1 MYRGTFDAF
10 HKILKYEGVKG
21 LYRGFWISC
30 FQVRSLIFLEKK
42 KTVFFFVIFCR
53 QHLEK
58 KVVGFNLIFCGDT
71 QVVSGLCYVSTYEGV
86 RHVLDNHGIKEN
98 KVKAMLGGASAS
110 LVGQTII
117 VPFDVIS
124 QHLMVLGTIA
134 SKGKTGGG
142 GELAVNPLAVPTE
155 GRSKAQ
161 VAWDVTRQ

>member
-1 MYRGTFDAF
+1 M
-10 HKILKYEGVKG
+10 
-21 LYRGFWISC
+21 
-30 FQVRSLIFLEKK
+30 
-42 KTVFFFVIFCR
+42 
-53 QHLEK
+53 
-58 KVVGFNLIFCGDT
+58 
-71 QVVSGLCYVSTYEGV
+71 
-86 RHVLDNHGIKEN
+86 LDNHGIKEN